1 MWSYV
6 HIWAGAGEFWGCVYL
21 GSPNSVFN
29 GGVHD
34 VLNIIFLMALTP
46 QGHIEEHICMDVC
59 GYWSILICC
68 SAVFLVWVLLL
79 VLGIGVFVYVHDFVI
94 LLLVFI
100 LLLFLLLTCRLC
112 IPMHFLF
119 VAFWFQVLFVH
130 T

>member
-1 MWSYV
+1 MYTRFCSFCCSGSDSTHVYVHIYMWSYV

-68 SAVFLVWVLLL
+68 SAVFFS
-79 VLGIGVFVYVHDFVI
+79 LGVAPGPGHRGV
-94 LLLVFI
+94 
-100 LLLFLLLTCRLC
+100 C
-112 IPMHFLF
+112 IC
-119 VAFWFQVLFVH
+119 A
-130 T
+130 